1 MPENEKLNFS
11 QNEFTTVDEGLEKLK
26 DAVKLRNQMG
36 GALYWNILNDDC
48 LAMAAKLM
56 EMGVEQDELV
66 KIING

>member
-1 MPENEKLNFS
+1 MKLNFS

-66 KIING
+66 KIINV